1 MNAHPSHWSVAIFT
15 ARESVTVAADCVRAV
30 LAAVGERS
38 ATVDVLVNGNRQ
50 LADDLARMAPTWRR
64 SETGALCRVW
74 YLDVPDK
81 GHTWNEYIRDLWA
94 GGEVAFFIDGYAI
107 VEKHAFARIA
117 SALDAHPEAWA
128 ASGTPSVGRTAEA
141 LREQML
147 REGGMHGN
155 LYAMRGEAVIRL
167 RALGFRL
174 PLGIYRSDALIGAV
188 FCFSFDPERS
198 AWNARRIAVVPDAT
212 WTISPLRWSR
222 PRDMVTLFKRKLR
235 QYQGEFE
242 NTAYRDHLALQRRSI
257 TTLPETSKALVAGWM
272 DANKGSAARKIL
284 MHPAA
289 MHALYKL
296 WRAPPLPK
304 GHPPEL
310 LWESAGSGTA
320 APVAL
325 RAVEH

>member
-1 MNAHPSHWSVAIFT
+1 MNAPASHWSVAIFT
-15 ARESVTVAADCVRAV
+15 ARESVAVASDCVRAA
-30 LAAVGERS
+30 LEAVGERS

-50 LADDLARMAPTWRR
+50 LADDLARLAPTWRR
-64 SETGALCRVW
+64 SETRTTCRVW

-81 GHTWNEYIRDLWA
+81 GHTWNEYVRVLWP
-94 GGEVAFFIDGYAI
+94 GGDVAFFIDGYAI
-107 VEKHAFARIA
+107 VEEQALARIA
-117 SALDAHPEAWA
+117 SALDADPEAWA

-147 REGGMHGN
+147 SEGGMHGN
-155 LYAMRGEAVIRL
+155 LYAMRGEAVSRL
-167 RALGFRL
+167 RTLAFRL

-188 FCFSFDPERS
+188 FCFSFEPERS

-212 WTISPLRWSR
+212 WTIAPLRWSR

-242 NTAYRDHLALQRRSI
+242 NTAYRDHLALKRRSI

-272 DANKGSAARKIL
+272 QANKGSAAGKIL
-284 MHPAA
+284 RHPAA

-296 WRAPPLPK
+296 WRAPELPK
-304 GHPPEL
+304 GNPPKL
-310 LWESAGSGTA
+310 LWESAGSGVP
-320 APVAL
+320 APAAL
-325 RAVEH
+325 RAVEY